1 MAASFSVPS
10 MIMEE
15 EGRFEAEVAEV
26 QTWWSSE
33 RFKLTR
39 RPYTARD
46 VVALRGHLK
55 QGYAS
60 NEMAKK
66 LWRTLKSHQANGT
79 ASRTFGALDPVQ
91 VTMMAKHLD
100 TIYVSGWQCS
110 STHTSTN
117 EPGPDLAD
125 YPYDTVPNKVEHL
138 FFAQQYHDSF
148 FTTTTLIFA
157 AWYGSDPY
165 GIHLGVSERRL
176 VTASLWWEPS
186 FRVESSRFL
195 FTGYVNL
202 EASQTAIVGISAN
215 QKLLGV
221 DVEHEVMSLPVMT
234 LSSWYRGEM
243 TISDAIDW
251 GVFVLFDAEMSK
263 VYKRESSIFVTGLSI
278 YTVPVEICEKL
289 AIPEAE
295 WPRAIGELKQRE
307 ARMSMSREERA
318 KTPFVDYLKPII
330 ADGDTGF
337 GGTTATV
344 KLCKLF
350 VERGAAG
357 VHIEDQSSVTKK
369 CGHMAGKVLVAVSE
383 HINRLVAARL
393 QFDVMGTE
401 TVLVARTDAVA
412 ATLIQSN
419 IDSRDHQFIL
429 GVTNP
434 SLRGKSLSSLLAEG
448 MAVGN
453 NGPALQAI
461 EDQWLSSAR
470 LMTFSDAVVEALKRM
485 NLSENEKSRRV
496 NEWLNHARYE
506 NCLSN
511 EQGRELAAKL
521 GVTDLFWDWDLPRT
535 REGFYRFQGSVTAAV
550 VRGWAFAQIAD
561 LIWMETASPDL
572 NECTQFAEGVKSK
585 TPEVMLAYNLS
596 PSFNWDASGMTD
608 QQMMEFIPR
617 IARLG
622 YCWQFITLAGF
633 HADALVVDTFAKDYA
648 RRGMLAYV
656 ERIQREER
664 SNGVDT
670 LAHQKWS
677 GANYYDRY
685 LKTVQGGISSTA
697 AMGKGVTEEQFKET
711 WTRPGAAGMGE
722 GTSLVVAKSR
732 M

>member
-10 MIMEE
+10 MIMDE

-26 QTWWSSE
+26 QAWWNSE
-33 RFKLTR
+33 RFRLTK

-46 VVALRGHLK
+46 VVALRGNLK
-55 QGYAS
+55 QSYGS

-66 LWRTLKSHQANGT
+66 LWRTLKTHQANGT
-79 ASRTFGALDPVQ
+79 TSRTFGALDPVQ
-91 VTMMAKHLD
+91 VAMMAKYLD

-110 STHTSTN
+110 STHTTTN

-138 FFAQQYHDSF
+138 FFAQQYHD
-148 FTTTTLIFA
+148 
-157 AWYGSDPY
+157 
-165 GIHLGVSERRL
+165 R
-176 VTASLWWEPS
+176 
-186 FRVESSRFL
+186 
-195 FTGYVNL
+195 
-202 EASQTAIVGISAN
+202 
-215 QKLLGV
+215 
-221 DVEHEVMSLPVMT
+221 
-234 LSSWYRGEM
+234 
-243 TISDAIDW
+243 
-251 GVFVLFDAEMSK
+251 
-263 VYKRESSIFVTGLSI
+263 
-278 YTVPVEICEKL
+278 
-289 AIPEAE
+289 
-295 WPRAIGELKQRE
+295 KQRE

-318 KTPFVDYLKPII
+318 RTPYVDYLKPII

-393 QFDVMGTE
+393 QFDVMGVE

-412 ATLIQSN
+412 ANLIQTN
-419 IDSRDHQFIL
+419 VDTTDHQFIL
-429 GVTNP
+429 GATNP
-434 SLRGKSLSSLLAEG
+434 NLRGKSLATLLADA
-448 MAVGN
+448 MATGKTGVE
-453 NGPALQAI
+453 LQAL
-461 EDQWLSSAR
+461 EDNWLAMAQ
-470 LMTFSDAVVEALKRM
+470 LKTFSECVTDAIKNM
-485 NLSENEKSRRV
+485 NIREDERRRRL
-496 NEWLNHARYE
+496 NEWMNYSSYDK
-506 NCLSN
+506 CLSY
-511 EQGRELAAKL
+511 EQGREIAERMGLKNL
-521 GVTDLFWDWDLPRT
+521 SWDWDLPRT
-535 REGFYRFQGSVTAAV
+535 REGFYRFKGSVMAAV
-550 VRGWAFAQIAD
+550 VRGWAFAPHAD
-561 LIWMETASPDL
+561 IIWMETSSPDL
-572 NECTQFAEGVKSK
+572 VECTKFAEGVKSMH
-585 TPEVMLAYNLS
+585 PEIMLAYNLS

-608 QQMMEFIPR
+608 EQMRDFIPR

-622 YCWQFITLAGF
+622 FCWQFITLGGF
-633 HADALVVDTFAKDYA
+633 HADALVTDTFAKDYA

-664 SNGVDT
+664 SNGIDT

-677 GANYYDRY
+677 GANFYDRY

-711 WTRPGAAGMGE
+711 WTRPVTMEISGAGNE
-722 GTSLVVAKSR
+722 VIAKAR

>member
-1 MAASFSVPS
+1 MAPSFSLPS

-26 QTWWSSE
+26 QAWWNSE
-33 RFKLTR
+33 RFRLTR

-46 VVALRGHLK
+46 VVALRGNLK
-55 QGYAS
+55 QSYGS

-66 LWRTLKSHQANGT
+66 LWGTLKTHQANGT

-91 VTMMAKHLD
+91 VAMMAKYLD

-138 FFAQQYHDSF
+138 FFAQQYHD
-148 FTTTTLIFA
+148 
-157 AWYGSDPY
+157 
-165 GIHLGVSERRL
+165 R
-176 VTASLWWEPS
+176 
-186 FRVESSRFL
+186 
-195 FTGYVNL
+195 
-202 EASQTAIVGISAN
+202 
-215 QKLLGV
+215 
-221 DVEHEVMSLPVMT
+221 
-234 LSSWYRGEM
+234 
-243 TISDAIDW
+243 
-251 GVFVLFDAEMSK
+251 
-263 VYKRESSIFVTGLSI
+263 
-278 YTVPVEICEKL
+278 
-289 AIPEAE
+289 
-295 WPRAIGELKQRE
+295 KQRE

-318 KTPFVDYLKPII
+318 RTPYVDYLKPII

-393 QFDVMGTE
+393 QFDVMGVE

-412 ATLIQSN
+412 ANLIQTN
-419 IDSRDHQFIL
+419 VDTRDHQFIL
-429 GVTNP
+429 GATNP
-434 SLRGKSLSSLLAEG
+434 NLRGKSLATLLAEAMSASKTG
-448 MAVGN
+448 AE
-453 NGPALQAI
+453 LQAL
-461 EDQWLSSAR
+461 EDNWIAMAQLK
-470 LMTFSDAVVEALKRM
+470 TFSECVTDAIKNMNIGEDEKR
-485 NLSENEKSRRV
+485 RRL
-496 NEWLNHARYE
+496 NEWMNQSSYDKCHSY
-506 NCLSN
+506 
-511 EQGRELAAKL
+511 EQGREIAERM
-521 GVTDLFWDWDLPRT
+521 GVKDLFWDWDLPRT
-535 REGFYRFQGSVTAAV
+535 REGFYRFKGSVLAAI
-550 VRGWAFAQIAD
+550 VRGCAFAPHAD
-561 LIWMETASPDL
+561 LIWMETSSPDL
-572 NECTQFAEGVKSK
+572 DECTKFARGVKSMH
-585 TPEVMLAYNLS
+585 PEIMLAYNLS

-608 QQMMEFIPR
+608 EQMKDFIPR

-622 YCWQFITLAGF
+622 FCWQFITLGGF
-633 HADALVVDTFAKDYA
+633 HAEALVTDTFASDYA
-648 RRGMLAYV
+648 RRGILAYV

-664 SNGVDT
+664 NNGVDT

-677 GANYYDRY
+677 GANFYDRY

-711 WTRPGAAGMGE
+711 WTRPGAMEMSGE
-722 GTSLVVAKSR
+722 GSEVIAKAR

>member
-26 QTWWSSE
+26 HAWWNSE

-39 RPYTARD
+39 RPYSAKD
-46 VVALRGHLK
+46 VVSLRGSLR
-55 QGYAS
+55 QSYAS
-60 NEMAKK
+60 NELAKK
-66 LWRTLKSHQANGT
+66 LWRTLKTHQANGT

-138 FFAQQYHDSF
+138 FFAQQYHD
-148 FTTTTLIFA
+148 
-157 AWYGSDPY
+157 
-165 GIHLGVSERRL
+165 R
-176 VTASLWWEPS
+176 
-186 FRVESSRFL
+186 
-195 FTGYVNL
+195 
-202 EASQTAIVGISAN
+202 
-215 QKLLGV
+215 
-221 DVEHEVMSLPVMT
+221 
-234 LSSWYRGEM
+234 
-243 TISDAIDW
+243 
-251 GVFVLFDAEMSK
+251 
-263 VYKRESSIFVTGLSI
+263 
-278 YTVPVEICEKL
+278 
-289 AIPEAE
+289 
-295 WPRAIGELKQRE
+295 KQRE

-318 KTPFVDYLKPII
+318 KTPYVDYLKPII

-393 QFDVMGTE
+393 QFDVMGVE
-401 TVLVARTDAVA
+401 TVLVARTDAVG
-412 ATLIQSN
+412 ATLIQTN
-419 IDSRDHQFIL
+419 VDSRDHQFIL
-429 GVTNP
+429 GATNP
-434 SLRGKSLSSLLAEG
+434 NLRGKSLAGALSEAMAAGKTGAE
-448 MAVGN
+448 
-453 NGPALQAI
+453 LQAL
-461 EDQWLSSAR
+461 EDQWISMAQLK
-470 LMTFSDAVVEALKRM
+470 TFSECVTDAIM
-485 NLSENEKSRRV
+485 NMNATENEKRRKLD
-496 NEWLNHARYE
+496 EWMSQSSYE
-506 NCLSN
+506 KCLSN
-511 EQGRELAAKL
+511 EQGREIVEKL
-521 GVTDLFWDWDLPRT
+521 GLKNLFWDWDLPRT
-535 REGFYRFQGSVTAAV
+535 REGFYRFKGSVMAAI
-550 VRGWAFAQIAD
+550 VRGWAFAPHAD
-561 LIWMETASPDL
+561 LIWMETSSPDMV
-572 NECTQFAEGVKSK
+572 ECTSFAKGVKSVH
-585 TPEVMLAYNLS
+585 PELMLAYNLS
-596 PSFNWDASGMTD
+596 PSFNWDASGMSD
-608 QQMMEFIPR
+608 KEMEEFIPR

-622 YCWQFITLAGF
+622 FCWQFITLAGF
-633 HADALVVDTFAKDYA
+633 HADALVIDTFARDYA
-648 RRGMLAYV
+648 RRGMLGYV

-664 SNGVDT
+664 ANGVDT

-697 AMGKGVTEEQFKET
+697 AMGRGVTEEQFKES
-711 WTRPGAAGMGE
+711 WTREGAVNLGE
-722 GTSLVVAKSR
+722 GGNVVVAKSR

>member
-1 MAASFSVPS
+1 MR
-10 MIMEE
+10 MIYQIMEE

-138 FFAQQYHDSF
+138 FFAQQYHD
-148 FTTTTLIFA
+148 
-157 AWYGSDPY
+157 
-165 GIHLGVSERRL
+165 R
-176 VTASLWWEPS
+176 
-186 FRVESSRFL
+186 
-195 FTGYVNL
+195 
-202 EASQTAIVGISAN
+202 
-215 QKLLGV
+215 
-221 DVEHEVMSLPVMT
+221 
-234 LSSWYRGEM
+234 
-243 TISDAIDW
+243 
-251 GVFVLFDAEMSK
+251 
-263 VYKRESSIFVTGLSI
+263 
-278 YTVPVEICEKL
+278 
-289 AIPEAE
+289 
-295 WPRAIGELKQRE
+295 KQRE

-434 SLRGKSLSSLLAEG
+434 TLRGKSLSSLLAEG
-448 MAVGN
+448 MAVGK

-550 VRGWAFAQIAD
+550 VRGWAFAQVAD

-697 AMGKGVTEEQFKET
+697 AMGKGVTEEQFKES